1 MLVQN
6 WMSTKVITV
15 DVDDSMQEAIRLLKE
30 LKDRNTL
37 LYMVDQRENKREI
50 YQ

>member
-6 WMSTKVITV
+6 WMGTKVITV